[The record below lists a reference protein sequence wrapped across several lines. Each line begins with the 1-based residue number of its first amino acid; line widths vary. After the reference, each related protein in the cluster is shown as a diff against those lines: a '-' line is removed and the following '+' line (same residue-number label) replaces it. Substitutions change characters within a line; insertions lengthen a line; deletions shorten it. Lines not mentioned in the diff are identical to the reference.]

1 MNWNERYDR
10 EEYVFGIEPNAFLK
24 SCYRLLKPGHT
35 ALAVADG
42 EGRNGVWLASQGLRV
57 VGFDAS
63 AVGLDKARRL
73 AAREGVEVDYRLAS
87 VEDWTWERDGY
98 DVVAAIFIQFAE
110 PLLRALIFEGMIR
123 TLKPGGLLLLQGYT
137 PRQLD
142 YGTGGPRAV
151 ENLYAPHAGRR
162 LRLAHDRASRGARR
176 RDRRRPGPFRNVC
189 SHRSCG
195 TQTRLTRRLLV
206 RRGDATSTD
215 PGSPRSDF
223 RHVRYRR
230 DGRHPG

>member
-1 MNWNERYDR
+1 MSWNERYDR
-10 EEYVFGIEPNAFLK
+10 EEYVFGTEPNAFLK
-24 SCYRLLKPGHT
+24 SCSRLLKPGQT

-63 AVGLDKARRL
+63 AVGLAKARRL
-73 AAREGVEVDYRLAS
+73 AAREGVGVDYRLAS
-87 VEDWTWERDGY
+87 VEDWAWERDGY

-151 ENLYAPHAGRR
+151 ENLYTRPMAP
-162 LRLAHDRASRGARR
+162 
-176 RDRRRPGPFRNVC
+176 
-189 SHRSCG
+189 
-195 TQTRLTRRLLV
+195 
-206 RRGDATSTD
+206 
-215 PGSPRSDF
+215 SPRSRSSGSKSTTARSTKARAIPECLLSSIFWHANPADQAPACQT
-223 RHVRYRR
+223 RR
-230 DGRHPG
+230 CDIDGSEITTIELPSRTLS